1 MKCPAVLKKQS
12 TTFLHQCLDWTV
24 KGQFC
29 ELQMSPVKIDGA
41 KRQLFSLAKSQNIK
55 LQEAALKRRKSPS
68 PASDLADA
76 PAADAAAD
84 DDTAEPTG
92 EEEEPQGVS
101 SGRQK
106 KKTAKLKKQRSGG
119 EEAVDAVGKAG
130 PMKRKRKGDAE
141 AKVCFST

>member
-12 TTFLHQCLDWTV
+12 TSFLHQCLDWTIE
-24 KGQFC
+24 GQFC

-68 PASDLADA
+68 PASDLADT

-101 SGRQK
+101 SGK

-119 EEAVDAVGKAG
+119 EEAADAVGKAG

-141 AKVCFST
+141 AKVRFSTG